1 METAQIEKYILL
13 LKSASFFKPFTDE
26 ELGEMLKYA
35 EVKKYSGQEYIMKEE
50 TSECTFF
57 VLLKGRVNVIKDD
70 PVKRRKVKIA
80 QLGPGACIGEMAML
94 LDGRRNASIVAAVE
108 SYLFKVHAKEV
119 EYMPIETQLK
129 FIKRVAVNM
138 ALKLKD
144 QSAALIGAL

>member
-1 METAQIEKYILL
+1 MEAAELEKYILL
-13 LKSASFFKPFTDE
+13 LKSVAFFQPFTNE
-26 ELGEMLKYA
+26 ELAELLKFA
-35 EVKKYSGQEYIMKEE
+35 EVKKYSIQEYIMKEE
-50 TSECTFF
+50 TAECLFF
-57 VLLKGRVNVIKDD
+57 VLLKGKVNVIKDD

-80 QLGPGACIGEMAML
+80 QLGPGACMGEMAML

-144 QSAALIGAL
+144 QSATLIEAL